1 MNAAERQQERAE
13 ILKRI
18 EAAKDALGKSLI
30 ILAHFYQED
39 DIVRYADVVGDS
51 LQLARAASV
60 QKDARY
66 IVFCAVSFMAEMARI
81 ICSPEQEVLHP
92 EHDARCPLA
101 DMAAIGKVE
110 VAFEGLKA
118 TGKKR
123 IIPVVYVN
131 SNADLKA
138 FCGRNGG
145 LVCTS
150 SNAEKVFRY
159 VFSQGASLFFF
170 PDENLGRNTA
180 RRLGIGDDE
189 IAIKDPSSMSDE
201 TGKGHIKR
209 AKIFLWKGYCY
220 VHTEFLPSDIVRA
233 KDRYDGIKIVVHPE
247 CTPEV
252 VSLSDYAGSTAF
264 IKDIVERSGPG
275 TKWAIGTELN
285 FVKRIKVGNPD
296 KLVVPLRESGCSDMS
311 KVTPQRLLA
320 VLEGLLDN
328 RYPGRVAVEGSVS
341 KDAKKALERMLEVS

>member
-1 MNAAERQQERAE
+1 MNTAESRQERAE
-13 ILKRI
+13 TLKRI
-18 EAAKDALGKSLI
+18 EAAKKALGKDLI

-39 DIVRYADVVGDS
+39 DIVQYADFVGDS
-51 LQLARAASV
+51 LQLAQAASM

-81 ICSPEQEVLHP
+81 ICLPEQEVLHP
-92 EHDARCPLA
+92 EPDARCPLA
-101 DMAAIGKVE
+101 DMAAIEKVE
-110 VAFEGLKA
+110 AVWETLRAA
-118 TGKKR
+118 GKK

-138 FCGRNGG
+138 FCGRHGG

-150 SNAEKVFRY
+150 SNAEKVFSH

-180 RRLGIGDDE
+180 RRLGIKDSE
-189 IAIKDPSSMSDE
+189 IVLRDPSSRSDDTDRGRME
-201 TGKGHIKR
+201 KAR
-209 AKIFLWKGYCY
+209 MFLWKGYCY
-220 VHTEFLPSDIVRA
+220 VHTEFLPSDIMRV
-233 KDRYDGIKIVVHPE
+233 KDQYEGIRVVVHPE

-264 IKDIVERSGPG
+264 IKDIVEKSGPG

-285 FVKRIKVGNPD
+285 FVNRIKNGNPD
-296 KLVVPLRESGCSDMS
+296 KLVVPLRESGCSEMS
-311 KVTPQRLLA
+311 KVTPQKLLA

-328 RYPGRVAVEGSVS
+328 RYPGRVAVEDSVA
-341 KDAKKALERMLEVS
+341 KDAKAALKRMLEVS

>member
-13 ILKRI
+13 TLKRI
-18 EAAKDALGKSLI
+18 EAAKDALGKNLI

-39 DIVRYADVVGDS
+39 DIVQYADFVGDS
-51 LQLARAASV
+51 LQLARAASM

-92 EHDARCPLA
+92 EPDARCPLA
-101 DMAAIGKVE
+101 DMAAIEKVE
-110 VAFEGLKA
+110 AAWEGLKA
-118 TGKKR
+118 AGRR

-138 FCGRNGG
+138 FCGRHGG

-150 SNAEKVFRY
+150 SNAEKVFSY

-180 RRLGIGDDE
+180 RRLGIRDSE
-189 IAIKDPSSMSDE
+189 IIIRDPSARSDE
-201 TGKGHIKR
+201 TDKGRIEEAR
-209 AKIFLWKGYCY
+209 IFLWKGYCY
-220 VHTEFLPSDIVRA
+220 VHTDFLPSDIVRI
-233 KDRYDGIKIVVHPE
+233 KDQYEGIRIVVHPE

-275 TKWAIGTELN
+275 TKWAIGTEWN
-285 FVKRIKVGNPD
+285 FVKRIKNENPD
-296 KLVVPLRESGCSDMS
+296 KLVVPLRESGCSEMS
-311 KVTPQRLLA
+311 KVTPRRLLA

-328 RYPGRVAVEGSVS
+328 RYFGRVEVEAGIA
-341 KDAKKALERMLEVS
+341 KDAKMALKRMLEVS

>member
-1 MNAAERQQERAE
+1 MNTAESRQERAE
-13 ILKRI
+13 TLKRI
-18 EAAKDALGKSLI
+18 EAAKKALGKDLI

-39 DIVRYADVVGDS
+39 DIVQYADFVGDS
-51 LQLARAASV
+51 LQLAQAASM

-81 ICSPEQEVLHP
+81 ICLPEQEVLHP
-92 EHDARCPLA
+92 EPDARCPLA
-101 DMAAIGKVE
+101 DMAAIEKVE
-110 VAFEGLKA
+110 AVWETLRAA
-118 TGKKR
+118 GKK

-138 FCGRNGG
+138 FCGRHGG

-150 SNAEKVFRY
+150 SNAEKVFSH

-180 RRLGIGDDE
+180 RRLGIKDNE
-189 IAIKDPSSMSDE
+189 IVIRDPSSRSDDTDRGRME
-201 TGKGHIKR
+201 KAR
-209 AKIFLWKGYCY
+209 MFLWKGYCY
-220 VHTEFLPSDIVRA
+220 VHTEFLPSDIMRV
-233 KDRYDGIKIVVHPE
+233 KDRYEGIRVVVHPE

-264 IKDIVERSGPG
+264 IKDIVEKSGPG

-285 FVKRIKVGNPD
+285 FVNRIKNGNPD
-296 KLVVPLRESGCSDMS
+296 KLVVPIRESGCSEMS
-311 KVTPQRLLA
+311 KVTPQKLLA

-328 RYPGRVAVEGSVS
+328 RYPGRVAVEDSVA
-341 KDAKKALERMLEVS
+341 KDAKAALKRMLEVS